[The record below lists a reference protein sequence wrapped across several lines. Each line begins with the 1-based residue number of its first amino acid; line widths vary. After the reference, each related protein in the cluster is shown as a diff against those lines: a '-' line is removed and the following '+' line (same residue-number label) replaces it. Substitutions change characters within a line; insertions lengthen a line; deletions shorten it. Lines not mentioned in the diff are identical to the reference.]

1 MIQCDQVFGVSTN
14 ILKDSYVDRG
24 NLDEEI
30 DLYLRRD
37 NHIAL
42 RGASKSGKSWLR
54 KRKIPNAIV
63 VQCRFK
69 TTTVDVFTDALSQLG
84 IKLVVSESTK
94 DTIKGKVEA
103 TAQAGFDLIA
113 KIKVK
118 LGLESSQEDFVQG
131 QRVGHD
137 INDLRFISDI
147 LKESGKRLVIEDFHY
162 LSVKER
168 TQFSSDLK
176 AMWDYGCYVVI
187 IGVWTSSNLLIAL
200 NDDLTDRVV
209 ELPVDWNDEELK
221 YVIEKGS
228 SVLRLDFSDQLKKM
242 FVQNCYKNVGLLQ
255 KLVLTFLDKSEIYLE
270 QEEKTLLDSID
281 KFETAAMTHAEQLD
295 TRYQQFAKDVSTGI
309 RKRKNTTGIYAYAMA
324 IIVESDDSSLLNG
337 LPLEDIFQAAVK
349 RQPRIQKSNLRLVLQ
364 KLEQLQVDADGRNLV
379 IAFDE
384 SNDEVSV
391 IDRRLL
397 FYRKYI
403 TISWPWEQ
411 LIKEFSNEIGSESVI
426 VSS

>member
-1 MIQCDQVFGVSTN
+1 MVRCDQVFGVSTD
-14 ILKDSYVDRG
+14 ILQDSYVDRG

-30 DLYLRRD
+30 GIFLERD

-54 KRKIPNAIV
+54 KRKIPDAIV

-69 TTTVDVFTDALSQLG
+69 TTTVDIFTDALSQLG

-103 TAQAGFDLIA
+103 TAQTGFDLIA

-118 LGLESSQEDFVQG
+118 LGLESSQEEQVQG
-131 QRVGHD
+131 KRVGHD

-162 LSVKER
+162 LSVKDR
-168 TQFSSDLK
+168 KQFSSDLK
-176 AMWDYGCYVVI
+176 AMWDYGCYVVV

-209 ELPVDWNDEELK
+209 ELPVDWTDKELK
-221 YVIEKGS
+221 DVLEKGG
-228 SVLRLDFSDQLKKM
+228 SVLNLEFSEQLKTM
-242 FVQNCYKNVGLLQ
+242 FVENCYKNVGLLQ
-255 KLVLTFLDKSEIYLE
+255 KLVLTFLDKSKIYTK
-270 QEEKTLLDSID
+270 QNQTTNLDDTDI
-281 KFETAAMTHAEQLD
+281 FLTAAMTHAEQLD
-295 TRYQQFAKDVSTGI
+295 TRYQQFAKDVSSGI
-309 RKRKNTTGIYAYAMA
+309 RKRKSTTGIYAYAMA
-324 IIVESDDSSLLNG
+324 IIVGADDSRLLNG
-337 LPLEDIFQAAVK
+337 LPLDQIFQTAVK
-349 RQPRIQKSNLRLVLQ
+349 RQPRIQKSNLRSVLQ
-364 KLEQLQVDADGRNLV
+364 KLEQLQVDSDGRGLV

-397 FYRKYI
+397 FYRKYV

-411 LIKEFSNEIGSESVI
+411 LIKEFGEKIGSESKI
-426 VSS
+426 VT